1 MHVGLWKR
9 TRRRS
14 FAPRRPAVFSEQL
27 PLMAVV
33 VLALAIGIAA
43 IVIWLTA

>member
-1 MHVGLWKR
+1 MHVALWKR

-27 PLMAVV
+27 PLVGVV
-33 VLALAIGIAA
+33 VLALAIGIATVLA
-43 IVIWLTA
+43 FLLA